1 MKPAATINDTLIV
14 SALMIEGISM
24 SAPADEAAKAQA
36 KTGQAVTAHAATEHA
51 RHAAHGDAHASAAD
65 DDLLLE
71 RQLCFALTVASRSV
85 VGAYKPVLERMGLT
99 HPQYLVM
106 LCLWENSPRTVR
118 DISEALAQE
127 PATISPLLRRLET
140 AGLITRRRVEGNE
153 RALAVALT
161 PAGAALRRQATS
173 VPGTMMARLGL
184 TRKQVEDLHRT
195 MMDLIAATAGR
206 SAD

>member
-1 MKPAATINDTLIV
+1 
-14 SALMIEGISM
+14 M
-24 SAPADEAAKAQA
+24 SAPADEATRGQA
-36 KTGQAVTAHAATEHA
+36 TTGQTATSHAATESATPTAPGGSHA
-51 RHAAHGDAHASAAD
+51 TATD

-106 LCLWENSPRTVR
+106 LCLWESSPRTVR

-161 PAGAALRRQATS
+161 PAGAALRQQATS

-184 TRKQVEDLHRT
+184 SRKQVEDLHRT
-195 MMDLIAATAGR
+195 MMDLIASTAGR

>member
-51 RHAAHGDAHASAAD
+51 RHAAHGDAHAPAAD

-173 VPGTMMARLGL
+173 VPGTMMDRLGL
-184 TRKQVEDLHRT
+184 TRKQVEDLHRR
-195 MMDLIAATAGR
+195 MMDLIAAAGR
-206 SAD
+206 AD